1 MFEWVL
7 NTPLVSVNRDLGS
20 YLLHVQKNVHKKFQA
35 KTASKTFDTIIK
47 DFNFE
52 NCVESFTFCQ
62 SMCYT
67 KKDARQSKA
76 VKNHLCN
83 MYVEDKV

>member
-1 MFEWVL
+1 MSIKDF
-7 NTPLVSVNRDLGS
+7 R
-20 YLLHVQKNVHKKFQA
+20 KKP
-35 KTASKTFDTIIK
+35 ASKTFDTIFK

-67 KKDARQSKA
+67 KKDARQSIA
-76 VKNHLCN
+76 LKNHLCN
-83 MYVEDKV
+83 IYLEDKV